1 METVDKETQKS
12 WKTKAKEK
20 SITIKALE
28 KEKRRL
34 QIQSQSYRSTNKML
48 RLALAE
54 KRTELKA
61 ISSKTTETGIQENVS
76 KKKIKELVL

>member
-28 KEKRRL
+28 KEKKRL
-34 QIQSQSYRSTNKML
+34 QIQSQSYRAANKLL
-48 RLALAE
+48 RLELVSMKVTLATASIKTVE
-54 KRTELKA
+54 IATSIA
-61 ISSKTTETGIQENVS
+61 IS
-76 KKKIKELVL
+76 KKKIQVV